1 MTARAYLAHVAM
13 GAKLGLQYKF
23 HLIINFLALPVS
35 LTVYYFLWKSIY
47 AYSGAAV
54 LGGYALSGLLTYYV
68 LSMLLGLVVWS
79 DADAWME
86 EDVRHGEAIAKM
98 LLPGT
103 YMARH
108 FWTEMGLRLVGAAVS
123 ALPILGLAILAF
135 GARFPLHAK
144 VPLALLSLGLAMLLY
159 FLLSYLIGLTAFWL
173 KKVQGLR
180 RVKRAAILFF
190 SGGMIPL
197 AFFPAWWQPVSK
209 LLPFEYIRAV
219 PIGIY
224 QGTLSAQGWPS
235 TWLALVAQA
244 SWVLILYALAKA
256 IERRAFAQ
264 LEGAGT

>member
-1 MTARAYLAHVAM
+1 MSRAHAAHAAM
-13 GAKLGLQYKF
+13 GIKLGLQYKF
-23 HLIINFLALPVS
+23 HIIINFLALPVS
-35 LTVYYFLWKSIY
+35 LTVFYFLWQSIY
-47 AYSGAAV
+47 GYTGEAV
-54 LGGYALSGLLTYYV
+54 IAGYALPELVSYYV

-79 DADAWME
+79 DVDAWME
-86 EDVRHGEAIAKM
+86 EDVRQGEAIAKM

-108 FWTEMGLRLVGAAVS
+108 FWTEMGIRLLGTAVS
-123 ALPILGLAILAF
+123 ALPIVLLALLAF
-135 GARFPLHAK
+135 GARFPLHSGAI
-144 VPLALLSLGLAMLLY
+144 LALLSLGMAILLY

-180 RVKRAAILFF
+180 RVKRAVILFF

-219 PIGIY
+219 PIAIY
-224 QGTLSAQGWPS
+224 QRTLEAQGWPS
-235 TWLALVAQA
+235 AWLALAAQA
-244 SWVLILYALAKA
+244 AWVVALYLAAKA
-256 IERRAFAQ
+256 LERRAFRQ